1 MSSRKKPLILLVSS
15 SMDNNR
21 KEGRNENRL
30 VRMSEKTRKHM
41 GFEDKVELCAESN
54 DAATRM
60 QSALLLDVF
69 HAFSKDI
76 KELRRRI
83 NDGEIRPEDIS
94 RVGFVTSKTY
104 QRITGKSSNTKCN
117 IWISDTI
124 EETVIG
130 ADPEFLIFNRDNGD
144 VVSATT
150 INGFNRSG
158 KLGHDG
164 AMAEVRPDPAIAPE
178 DLVENMRIIF
188 ADESLTHRIAPYRW
202 AAECF
207 HRTSIR
213 DYPVGGHIHI
223 GNPIQIAQLHLN
235 HRKLFFKSFNK
246 ILDEYLALPLIRLDG
261 EKGKK
266 RRTESGMG
274 KYGYFG
280 EMRLCNGRLE
290 HRTLSGLWL
299 SHPDLA
305 VAVLGAAK
313 AVIDEVFRRVS
324 HEKFDLEYMMPSKVR
339 DKNVW
344 AKGFSEWE
352 TIPLVKD
359 LHCTKSSDDMHRLL
373 NSSSIRTI
381 NKTFL
386 NNWYAKMQR
395 MSTYKQYSSYIDK
408 LYAIL
413 NAPVKAIR
421 DMDTSLQRNWLEGK
435 TFSL

>member
-1 MSSRKKPLILLVSS
+1 MSTRKPLILVVSS

-21 KEGRNENRL
+21 KEDRNEHGL
-30 VRMSEKTRKHM
+30 VRMAEKTRNHM
-41 GFEDKVELCAESN
+41 GFTDKVELYADGS

-60 QSALLLDVF
+60 KSALLLDIF
-69 HAFSKDI
+69 RAFSKDI
-76 KELRRRI
+76 KELRRLV
-83 NDGEIRPEDIS
+83 DAGEIRPEDVT
-94 RVGFVTSKTY
+94 RVGFVTTKTY
-104 QRITGKSSNTKCN
+104 QRITGKAPNTKCN

-130 ADPEFLIFNRDNGD
+130 ADPEFLIFNRQSNRII
-144 VVSATT
+144 SAAT
-150 INGFNRSG
+150 INGFNRTG

-164 AMAEVRPDPAIAPE
+164 AMAEIRPDPAIAAE
-178 DLVENMRIIF
+178 DLVENMRRIL
-188 ADESLTHRIAPYRW
+188 ADESLTKQILPFRW

-207 HRTSIR
+207 HRTTER

-223 GNPIQIAQLHLN
+223 GNPIQIAQLSLKN
-235 HRKLFFKSFNK
+235 RELFFKAFNK
-246 ILDEYLALPLIRLDG
+246 ILDEYLSLPMIRLDG

-299 SHPDLA
+299 SHPELA
-305 VAVLGAAK
+305 IAVLGTTK

-324 HEKFDLEYMMPSKVR
+324 HNKFDLDYMMPDTLRNV
-339 DKNVW
+339 NVW
-344 AKGFSEWE
+344 DTGFSRWGD
-352 TIPLVKD
+352 IPLVKD
-359 LHCTKSSDDMHRLL
+359 MRCIRSSKEMHKLL
-373 NSSSIRTI
+373 NSSNIRAI

-386 NNWYAKMQR
+386 KKWYEKMKQ
-395 MSTYKQYSSYIDK
+395 MSTYRQYSSYIDK

-413 NAPVKAIR
+413 NAPTQAIQKI
-421 DMDTSLQRNWLEGK
+421 DTELQKNWLEGN
-435 TFSL
+435 TFNL